1 MLKASNVTI
10 DESRRFRGETSF
22 YGASVDGC
30 VSFLGAVGLAG
41 GGERWCRGL
50 VYGVEAAGCCALPIL
65 SFEIFLKFS
74 YYLRS
79 LSRNSRLATRNASYI

>member
-10 DESRRFRGETSF
+10 DESRRFRGETPF

-41 GGERWCRGL
+41 GGGAVVPGVGL
-50 VYGVEAAGCCALPIL
+50 WGGGGWV
-65 SFEIFLKFS
+65 
-74 YYLRS
+74 LRS
-79 LSRNSRLATRNASYI
+79 AHTQF

>member
-10 DESRRFRGETSF
+10 DESRRFRGETPF

-41 GGERWCRGL
+41 GRERWCGGL
-50 VYGVEAAGCCALPIL
+50 VYGVEAAGCYALPIL

>member
-10 DESRRFRGETSF
+10 DESRRFRGETPF

-41 GGERWCRGL
+41 GRERWCRGL
-50 VYGVEAAGCCALPIL
+50 VYGVEVAGCYALPIL

>member
-22 YGASVDGC
+22 YGASVGGC

-41 GGERWCRGL
+41 GGSGGAGGWFMGWRRLG
-50 VYGVEAAGCCALPIL
+50 AALCPYSVLR
-65 SFEIFLKFS
+65 FS
-74 YYLRS
+74 
-79 LSRNSRLATRNASYI
+79 